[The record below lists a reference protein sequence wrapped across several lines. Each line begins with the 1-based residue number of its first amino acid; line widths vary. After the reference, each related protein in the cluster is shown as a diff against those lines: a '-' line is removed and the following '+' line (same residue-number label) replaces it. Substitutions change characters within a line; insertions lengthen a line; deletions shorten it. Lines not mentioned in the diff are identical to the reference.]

1 VPDDRTGVVEF
12 ELLCLVARP
21 KPDLTRLRDVLRQGI
36 DFRHLIEIAEYH
48 GVRPS
53 LFRCLSDVAWETVPP
68 SAREALEDFQH
79 RHLVETLALSDEL
92 RRVSGLFAD
101 SGIPFVTFK
110 GLALAVSL
118 YGGLAN
124 RECSDIDVIV
134 PEGQIGEAERLL
146 SRLGYRNAQGD
157 EAFRR
162 AFLVHQR
169 QYAFERVD
177 GAGAIDLHWDFSG
190 SHVPFPLAPADIWSD
205 LAEVPIGDH
214 RVATVGGANLALL
227 LAGHGTKEAWHALKW
242 VCDFAWM
249 IDRHPDLDWLDV
261 HRRARL
267 GRCGDSVLLGCSL
280 VQRLLGVAVPH
291 DLAGPLARS
300 GRVRSLTASLA
311 SHLRLGIVP
320 TAPDEKF
327 TDLALCDGRL
337 DQVKAVLKLTFT
349 PTAGD
354 YEALKLP
361 ATLWSAY
368 YVTRP
373 FRLAAKALAALR

>member
-1 VPDDRTGVVEF
+1 MPDDRTGVVEF
-12 ELLCLVARP
+12 ELLCRVARP
-21 KPDLTRLRDVLRQGI
+21 KPDLTRIRDVLRQGV
-36 DFRHLIEIAEYH
+36 DYPHLIEIAEYH

-53 LFRCLSDVAWETVPP
+53 LFRCLSDVAWDIVPA
-68 SAREALEDFQH
+68 SAREALEAFQH

-92 RRVSGLFAD
+92 RRVAGLFAD

-146 SRLGYRNAQGD
+146 SQLGYRNAQGD

-162 AFLVHQR
+162 VFLVHQR
-169 QYAFERVD
+169 QYAFARAD
-177 GAGAIDLHWDFSG
+177 SMGAIDLHWDFSG
-190 SHVPFPLAPADIWSD
+190 THVPFPLAPADIWSD
-205 LAEVPIGDH
+205 PAQISIGDH

-242 VCDFAWM
+242 VCDFALM

-267 GRCGDSVLLGCSL
+267 RRCGNSVLLGCSL
-280 VQRLLGVAVPH
+280 AQHLLDVAVPH
-291 DLAGPLARS
+291 DLAGLVARS
-300 GRVRSLTASLA
+300 SRVRSLTASLA
-311 SHLRLGIVP
+311 RHMRLGIVP
-320 TAPDEKF
+320 TAPGERF
-327 TDLALCDGRL
+327 TDLALCDGRF
-337 DQVKAVLKLTFT
+337 DQVKAVLKLVFT

-361 ATLWSAY
+361 EPLWPAY